1 MLRDNLPGLVG
12 LVATGICGFEL
23 ERSFSTAFEFAVSSV
38 IVCAASAF
46 IARLIFGFCEATGSL
61 SHHESTDSTT
71 PFSTGISLC
80 GDPDS

>member
-1 MLRDNLPGLVG
+1 MLRGNIPGLVG
-12 LVATGICGFEL
+12 LFATGICGFEL